1 MPKTKWRSGYHIC
14 FTRRRSPIIGWNHT
28 LENVAGNYF
37 SCRNR
42 IRFYNWKLT
51 GFVKISNIQ
60 LYSGYHMCLP
70 HINSQVAMRVET
82 YYFKH
87 LHCFQANTKC
97 KFDITTKLNGIV
109 QLSMIPWCSNY
120 HICFIR
126 KRNLL
131 FRSIV
136 ESNYSKQIHSFHAET
151 N

>member
-1 MPKTKWRSGYHIC
+1 MAEWLPHLFSTQEVRCWISVGIK
-14 FTRRRSPIIGWNHT
+14 F
-28 LENVAGNYF
+28 LENVAYF

-42 IRFYNWKLT
+42 IRFYTWTKLT
-51 GFVKISNIQ
+51 GFVKISNIP

-70 HINSQVAMRVET
+70 HIKSQVSMRVET
-82 YYFKH
+82 YYFKN

-126 KRNLL
+126 KRSPFKSL
-131 FRSIV
+131 V
-136 ESNYSKQIHSFHAET
+136 QSNYSKRVP
-151 N
+151 